1 MKLENKTALVGL
13 IGGICITTAFHF
25 LTPPEII
32 ENHIPPD
39 TVFVAQPLG
48 TMSRTEDSLTI
59 NSLKTTLNEKD
70 SLLQIKPKIVYARTK
85 ATPAD
90 STVDVAANNVLSSV
104 QEADSSR

>member
-13 IGGICITTAFHF
+13 IGGICIATAFHF

-39 TVFVAQPLG
+39 TVVIAQP
-48 TMSRTEDSLTI
+48 RTEDSLTI

-70 SLLQIKPKIVYARTK
+70 SLLQIKPKVVYARTK

-90 STVDVAANNVLSSV
+90 STIDIAANNVLSSV